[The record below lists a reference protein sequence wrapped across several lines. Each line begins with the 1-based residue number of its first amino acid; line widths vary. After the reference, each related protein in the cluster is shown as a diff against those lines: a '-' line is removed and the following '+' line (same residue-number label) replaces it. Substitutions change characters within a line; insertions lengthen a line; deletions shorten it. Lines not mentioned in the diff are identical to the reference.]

1 MKVVF
6 YPEFNSIE
14 EFNDIYF
21 RAVWHFNHVKDFDV
35 EFLVNSTVAII
46 KRAIPKSFDSDI
58 ARIESDFYKKVNIN
72 KSPESFEQSI
82 ESADIVM
89 KWQETEEVN
98 KFVSKL
104 KNKKIY
110 RVDPSRV
117 RQEGSFYIQSVFD
130 SSNQLNKQIRE
141 SKDKFQNLAKKLG
154 EFDSSWVL
162 ATGPSVE
169 EYKNYD
175 FDNSLVIA
183 CNSTVLDDELF
194 NKTSPKILVFADPIF
209 HFGVSRYAA
218 EFRKIVLNRLKTS
231 DINIVI
237 PLKYYS
243 LLTSIFSEYADR
255 IIGIEF
261 DNKIDFNLDLRSF
274 FKVKTTSN
282 ILTLL
287 LLPLATT
294 FAKSINVLGCD
305 GRPFENDDYFWG
317 HGKSVQI
324 NSEMDNI
331 QEVHPG
337 FFKID
342 YNEYYFEHCHIL
354 DVMVSKAHKKGIS
367 IQHKAPSFIPA
378 LRDTFELPKKE
389 LAFDHAVVIEPDGI
403 GTNGHY
409 VPWHNQLISEL
420 KKFKK
425 SITVLCNRKQN
436 TSLYDAEAVHTFTSH
451 SWAISRSDWSKKKDF
466 ADHASYKKFASELEA
481 YLEENK
487 SKYSGKVLTLF
498 CYYGSIQ
505 IIDILNKLKRKSKNL
520 GIDLRFS
527 VCLFH
532 ESVILD
538 SKQKT
543 PKLPPQSRT
552 ILLEAVA
559 QRDVY
564 NIRSVTERL
573 SVFFYDKIEVEI
585 PFMANPLP
593 ASKDTPVTKRSNNQF
608 TVLFPCALREEKG
621 SEIVKEFSRFIST
634 DNSDIAMLSRPL
646 VDVEENVEKG
656 LCYISEDLN
665 DEAYRSLLLNS
676 DVIVIPY
683 LAPQFTYRTSGII
696 VDAMLAGKPVI
707 TIEGTW
713 LSDIVKRYKFG
724 LPIKYF
730 SPFSLM
736 SAINTI
742 RQNHRFFGPNAK
754 SSFEKYNEQN
764 SWANLVD
771 EMFAVAQ
778 KRAS

>member
-14 EFNDIYF
+14 EFSDIYF
-21 RAVWHFNHVKDFDV
+21 RAVWHFNHVQDFDV
-35 EFLVNSTVAII
+35 EFLVNSSVAVT
-46 KRAIPKSFDSDI
+46 KRALPKSFDADI
-58 ARIESDFYKKVNIN
+58 GRIEPDFYKRVSIN
-72 KSPESFEQSI
+72 KSPESFKRSI

-98 KFVSKL
+98 SFVSRL

-130 SSNQLNKQIRE
+130 SSTQLKDQIRE
-141 SKDKFQNLAKKLG
+141 SKDKFQNLVEKLG
-154 EFDSSWVL
+154 DFDSSWVL

-169 EYKNYD
+169 QYKHFD

-183 CNSTVLDDELF
+183 CNSTVLDDDLF
-194 NKTSPKILVFADPIF
+194 SKTSPKILVFADPIF

-218 EFRKIVLNRLKTS
+218 EFRKIVLKRLKTS

-243 LLTSIFSEYADR
+243 LLTSVFSEYSDR

-261 DNKIDFNLDLRSF
+261 DNKIDFNLDLRSL

-294 FAKSINVLGCD
+294 FAKSVNVLGCD

-354 DVMVSKAHKKGIS
+354 DVMVSKAYKSGIK

-378 LRDTFELPKKE
+378 LRDTFALSVKE
-389 LAFDHAVVIEPDGI
+389 LTFDHAVIIEPDGI

-420 KKFKK
+420 KKFNK

-436 TSLYDAEAVHTFTSH
+436 ASLYDAEAVNTFTSH
-451 SWAISRSDWSKKKDF
+451 SWAISRSDWSKKKNF
-466 ADHASYKKFASELEA
+466 VDHASYKKFASELES

-487 SKYSGKVLTLF
+487 SKYTGKILTLF

-505 IIDILNKLKRKSKNL
+505 IVDILNKLKRKSKNL

-532 ESVILD
+532 ESVILNSD
-538 SKQKT
+538 QKT
-543 PKLPPQSRT
+543 PKLPPQART
-552 ILLEAVA
+552 VLLEALA
-559 QRDVY
+559 QRDTY

-573 SVFFYDKIEVEI
+573 STFFYDAIEVDI

-593 ASKDTPVTKRSNNQF
+593 ASKDTPVTKCSNDRF

-621 SEIVKEFSRFIST
+621 SEIVKQFATFIDSA
-634 DNSDIAMLSRPL
+634 NSDIAMLSRPL

-656 LCYISEDLN
+656 RCYISEDLN

-724 LPIKYF
+724 LSVKYF

-742 RQNHRFFGPNAK
+742 RKNHRFFGPNAK

-771 EMFAVAQ
+771 EMFSVAH
-778 KRAS
+778 